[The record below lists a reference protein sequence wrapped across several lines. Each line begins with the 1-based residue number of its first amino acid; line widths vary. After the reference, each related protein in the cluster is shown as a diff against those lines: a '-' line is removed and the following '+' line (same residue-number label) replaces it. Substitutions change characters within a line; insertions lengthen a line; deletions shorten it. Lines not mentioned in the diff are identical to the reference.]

1 MLNKQA
7 KLLVS
12 LSKLKG
18 VGNSTLRAVLS
29 DIHNG
34 FSLQEIASKHSK
46 IRKGIDSTPNHIELL
61 ELDIEACE
69 QSDVRII
76 SVFDNDFPEG
86 LDVPSTAPLFL
97 YLKGN
102 RELISQKSLAI
113 IGTRSPDSLAS
124 VYSSRVAQ
132 YFSDSGIPI
141 LSGLALGC
149 DTLAHEA
156 TLDAGGAAIAVL
168 AHGLH
173 MIAPSQN
180 QRLAERILSSGG
192 LLVSEYPMGMPPS
205 KFTYVQRDKTQSALS
220 SAVVLIQSGVD
231 GGSLYACR
239 ASLKSGKKVFFLPPT
254 NPTKM
259 DINSEVHSRSDQICS
274 LLDCE
279 LSDMTNIALL
289 RSKDDYPKV
298 QDALAD

>member
-7 KLLVS
+7 TLLVS

-18 VGNSTLRAVLS
+18 VGNSTLRAVLP

-34 FSLQEIASKHSK
+34 FTLQEIASKHSK
-46 IRKGIDSTPNHIELL
+46 IRKGIDSTSDHNELL
-61 ELDIEACE
+61 ATDVELCE
-69 QSDVRII
+69 QSDVEII

-86 LDVPSTAPLFL
+86 LDVSSTAPLFL

-124 VYSSRVAQ
+124 QYSSRVAQ
-132 YFSDSGIPI
+132 YFSGSGIPI

-205 KFTYVQRDKTQSALS
+205 KFTYVQRDKIQSALS
-220 SAVVLIQSGVD
+220 SALVLIQSAVD
-231 GGSLYACR
+231 GGSLHACR

-254 NPTKM
+254 DPAKT
-259 DINSEVHSRSDQICS
+259 DINSEVHSRSDQVCS

-298 QDALAD
+298 QDALTY